1 MNARNGY
8 FQQTQ
13 NCLKETWILQKI
25 KEFKPKIYAKKEKK
39 DFEMEISSDSDYYS
53 GEKMNQ
59 QQDVISLASLQFF
72 NFMKNES
79 SVCSTS
85 LKNRNRVR

>member
-1 MNARNGY
+1 
-8 FQQTQ
+8 
-13 NCLKETWILQKI
+13 
-25 KEFKPKIYAKKEKK
+25 
-39 DFEMEISSDSDYYS
+39 MEISSDSDYYS